1 MNILFDQTEAQALF
15 YNGAAE
21 YAQTVF
27 FKILDMLK
35 DYPSARVFSIYSSDR
50 EFRYEMLSYK
60 NLSKYER
67 VICVDYKNNSLKEII
82 SEKKIDILFITCL
95 QAFCDLP
102 LGNLNNIG
110 CKVVAVIH
118 DFLDEEMNTSNI
130 LSFKHMNTPITFIR
144 YQLSRAK
151 VRFLSGKLKNR
162 TKIMEDMLK
171 NNNMEIITVSE
182 YSKNSFRYNYP
193 KLENNISVFYSPQ
206 KIVHGSPCNVENKA
220 LQKLIESKTP
230 FVLLLSADRVLKNA
244 TSMLKAYKRFLETT
258 KTNIKLVT
266 VGYRNEEFEGHI
278 SLPFLSSSDLDIAYR
293 NCYALLYP
301 SLFEGF
307 GYPPLEAMKYSKPV
321 LSSNVCSM
329 PEILGDAPIYFSPIY
344 ETDMFQAL
352 VKFVNTNYEQL
363 ASKAKAQYK
372 IISQKQQ
379 SDLLELAEKILNGSF
394 IK

>member
-27 FKILDMLK
+27 YKILDLLK
-35 DYPSARVFSIYSSDR
+35 DYPSARVFSLYSSDR
-50 EFRYEMLSYK
+50 EFRYKMLSCN

-82 SEKKIDILFITCL
+82 SENKIDVLFITCL

-171 NNNMEIITVSE
+171 NNNIEIITVSE

-244 TSMLKAYKRFLETT
+244 TSMLKAYKDF
-258 KTNIKLVT
+258 
-266 VGYRNEEFEGHI
+266 
-278 SLPFLSSSDLDIAYR
+278 
-293 NCYALLYP
+293 
-301 SLFEGF
+301 
-307 GYPPLEAMKYSKPV
+307 
-321 LSSNVCSM
+321 
-329 PEILGDAPIYFSPIY
+329 
-344 ETDMFQAL
+344 
-352 VKFVNTNYEQL
+352 
-363 ASKAKAQYK
+363 
-372 IISQKQQ
+372 
-379 SDLLELAEKILNGSF
+379 
-394 IK
+394 